1 MSLLCSVVF
10 IKHCKYHIKA
20 QVLIWSPSP
29 GISQSGPHD
38 PVFHVLFWDTWDA
51 LSLSRRLRSSGAF
64 LPCSA
69 LSHALVPLW
78 AELCRRWRDSEGSSS
93 LAPLSPLLA
102 AGEDTGWVTTRLHG
116 TSWRSQSLVCGL
128 LAGEESGS
136 CIKDSLGREEEA
148 GHECLVWPSH
158 GSLAG
163 MMEFSLFGI
172 SYVSVLFCSF

>member
-128 LAGEESGS
+128 SSWGLSRWGGDWSALQRGWS
-136 CIKDSLGREEEA
+136 CLIIVHAVSE
-148 GHECLVWPSH
+148 SH
-158 GSLAG
+158 GSWVLCVC
-163 MMEFSLFGI
+163 
-172 SYVSVLFCSF
+172 VSFKQEL

>member
-1 MSLLCSVVF
+1 MEQHSAALHSRLQLLLMLKFLNCPASN
-10 IKHCKYHIKA
+10 
-20 QVLIWSPSP
+20 SPSA
-29 GISQSGPHD
+29 H
-38 PVFHVLFWDTWDA
+38 L
-51 LSLSRRLRSSGAF
+51 
-64 LPCSA
+64 
-69 LSHALVPLW
+69 LVPLR
-78 AELCRRWRDSEGSSS
+78 AEPCRRWRDSEGSSS

-102 AGEDTGWVTTRLHG
+102 AGEDTGWATTRLRG

-148 GHECLVWPSH
+148 GHECLIWPSH

-172 SYVSVLFCSF
+172 SYVSVLFCSFWKKSIYLFGCLGS